1 LNFISKIDWLFL
13 VFFCFC
19 KNWWGWVWGCK
30 RFLNLWQQQMKCF
43 YIGVIYKGTFTG
55 SQGKGNGGV
64 SKKKEMEEKG
74 KARIG
79 NPSRRNHPPSSI

>member
-1 LNFISKIDWLFL
+1 
-13 VFFCFC
+13 
-19 KNWWGWVWGCK
+19 
-30 RFLNLWQQQMKCF
+30 MKCF

-55 SQGKGNGGV
+55 SQGKRNGGV
-64 SKKKEMEEKG
+64 SKKKEKEMEEKG